1 MAIGKYSFDIKL
13 VSIEGLFA
21 DIDPAQ
27 LTTEFDGSLPFDSK
41 EFVELRC
48 RLESFFFRSHDMSE
62 KLTKLYHALDHR
74 VTPATLQQAVQMV
87 EMHRAQKNKVV
98 QAPVHSLEAEAA
110 RLAQW
115 LRCGSKGESVSSSW
129 VSMNTDFQQLAPAVT
144 DAIQH
149 LYELRSLLVDKWE
162 STRVALEQAYQLR
175 LFEEDVGR
183 MANWMQQQRTF
194 LLDCFGDIGQS
205 AQQVISLIDSHKTYL
220 ANCDNAKDQMRQL
233 EIVAEQLFEA
243 GHYAGKEMTMRSREL
258 TLDWQAVLT
267 VLADRSKVLDLSYCF
282 HHRTEDYLS
291 RVDHWT
297 YQLDR
302 LQLADRCRSIEEVE
316 GHLATAQTVWEQEQ
330 AAYNEACFAGKAII
344 THLQTP
350 APNALVAEINFE
362 VSRQHCLSL
371 IHRLLHSHRC
381 LDSASSERKK
391 HLYHRLSSLH
401 FKQDCAQVLA
411 WLSEHGDPFLA
422 KQVYVGKS
430 MARAETLY
438 NAHMQFEQ
446 VANNTIVNA
455 DKLIRA
461 VDDLVPSAEMDTDG
475 LLTDAENLKRRID
488 SFTRAMANRR
498 EALDVAAGFYHRTRE
513 LLEFVSRL
521 KTASSQEK
529 CPQMEPSELEK
540 AIAAHADSIQMA
552 NTSYSQ
558 LSDEGTYLL
567 NLSLDPDEDAYIRNV
582 LSQVRAE
589 VATALEVADH
599 HRLRLDLCQ
608 QLHLFEE
615 DWENAQSVLSRLPA
629 QLPTQP
635 TEMRLE
641 ELEQSIEEHIQAV
654 KRAEEVLLKGG
665 ELINV
670 FESVGMDFHIT
681 DEEDALGRL
690 QRLLTELDGQAQD
703 VEERRTGLNAELE
716 WRQLEAEGHQIIQ
729 WISNGDAMLAASAT
743 KLPHNHS
750 EAEQLKRDHDKFRD
764 ALERTF
770 TSAYVLVTKLEQVK
784 SDHPRCADV
793 RDFEQSLQLR
803 WNKLLSAAE
812 ERSKLINAALNWFIS
827 VDQVSQVLKDLQKD
841 YSRSEDACSNLPG
854 PDRVQQITERAQKHN
869 IQKDAF
875 LRGCRFARR
884 TSEAFMKYLH
894 RSGGQHAGSVE
905 ALVVSDQD
913 QLTQAESQVLE
924 SWTQRKRVIDLC
936 QQYVTFE
943 SSAQQLLSLLTPC
956 SSSSAVPPDTAQKV
970 EILYGIATSFARNGH
985 SHCAQIRQ
993 LVAQFDRYV
1002 PIDKAKR
1009 QLLGLETPAE
1019 QKQPQQQDSSTRA
1032 SSGLG
1037 SVSSVTS
1044 GASGSASSGISSLD
1058 SKAEQRQLAGD
1069 KKRRYILN
1077 ELINTERVYVKDLHT
1092 CITQYK
1098 EAMFSPPSG
1107 LQTPPGI
1114 VGKERIIFGNIEAI
1128 YEFHNGTFL
1137 GELEKYASSFL
1148 PEDTGHCF
1156 VSFGKQLAA
1165 LYVEYCVNKT
1175 DSAELLISQAGSFFE
1190 EVQARLSINGPLQ
1203 SYLIKPVQRITKYQ
1217 LLLKE
1222 LLDNCE
1228 LASTS
1233 EIQEGLDAMIA
1244 VPKKANDALH
1254 LSMLDGLPDGDRLAR
1269 FGDVLLHDSFVVW
1282 EPRQLIR
1289 KGRDRHVFL
1298 FDLFIV
1304 FAKEVAVSE
1313 SDSGGGGGG
1322 GGGYVS
1328 GTKTRYQF
1336 KQKFAL
1342 SNCSIT
1348 EQVDSDPCKFGMWP
1362 AGAPIRDEYRLILKA
1377 NCLETK
1383 QQWVNLM
1390 RENIQ
1395 DKFCCMPSLYPRN
1408 SLSTGSKS
1416 SDSSMGAAV
1425 ECSVQED
1432 YQASKPGELTVSAGQ
1447 LCELIELLP
1456 GEIASVRLLSDNSE
1470 GQLPAAILRKTPQQ
1484 QQPPPPQQQPR
1495 TSFRKWLPKTKKPF
1509 RRSSKSELLETAAA
1523 LPKKLAAAQLK
1534 SQQQQQQQQ
1543 QQPQQQPQQISG
1555 TQQPAPAIKDALLD
1569 NVSEES
1575 VELELP
1581 PPMEALQDLPALDNE
1596 GDETETDLGQAIVE
1610 GRCYQDDLIEEDEED
1625 QGDEEAEDDE
1635 GETECDD
1642 SECEARRR
1650 GGGGGGGDGPG
1661 GAGGGSGGGA
1671 DNNNGDCSSC
1681 SPSPSPPPGESNG
1694 SGGGNGGAAAAEP
1707 ADGDSASASGSSA
1720 SPAVPAD
1727 SLSVGSNPNHQ
1738 HNLASSADH
1747 GGNGGGG
1754 NGDDAGSVSTSSAES
1769 SQRRQHAIYEL
1780 MESEESYVNKLQFVA
1795 RHYIPLKDE
1804 AATLDQLP
1812 SPPADLK
1819 EKWRLVW
1826 GNWLRLLDGH
1836 RELLARARQA
1846 VETSGLDSVADVF
1859 IAKERHLTSWYSKY
1873 CENHRKAQHIACEQH
1888 KDYFEQV
1895 RLALRDKEDMNS
1907 HLMNPVQRCMRYS
1920 LLVGV
1925 IVEKARKDGLGGP
1938 ALAAWER
1945 VHRLMRELPCKTESI
1960 MEASRID
1967 HLEPGIRVTALGQM
1981 RCKAVL
1987 NVCHLPGHLYNP
1999 AVNPAVSQLKF
2010 EQRKV
2015 FLFDQMMLVTE
2026 PKATGNNGT
2035 PLLQQRASRHSIMQL
2050 ADTSAAALQTVYL
2063 YRGKVKVNNM
2073 RFNSNYH
2080 SAAESG
2086 ESALLFAVTDVTPG
2100 DVATFVFEAGSAPV
2114 RQQLVAE
2121 LTAMQQQ
2128 QADFLKLLQN
2138 PVSSGCGGVGAGGID
2153 GFDFTAMTAA
2163 AAAPRVGLEDG
2174 EPALAAGKGKNKK
2187 TSNSKLALASKQ
2199 KQQLSN
2205 GQQQRNA
2212 SFNPGDSSSTLTN
2225 NVGLYNNSLPAA
2237 AAPPTPPP
2245 PPPQPQLN
2253 DYQLDGR
2260 MTQAVQKDLLERLPG
2275 DPPAGLTK
2283 KKSGINFPGLQSFFT
2298 NKKSKSKSESK
2309 LHPN

>member
-1 MAIGKYSFDIKL
+1 MQIR
-13 VSIEGLFA
+13 
-21 DIDPAQ
+21 Q
-27 LTTEFDGSLPFDSK
+27 
-41 EFVELRC
+41 
-48 RLESFFFRSHDMSE
+48 
-62 KLTKLYHALDHR
+62 
-74 VTPATLQQAVQMV
+74 
-87 EMHRAQKNKVV
+87 VV

-1596 GDETETDLGQAIVE
+1596 GDETETDLGQAI
-1610 GRCYQDDLIEEDEED
+1610 
-1625 QGDEEAEDDE
+1625 
-1635 GETECDD
+1635 
-1642 SECEARRR
+1642 
-1650 GGGGGGGDGPG
+1650 
-1661 GAGGGSGGGA
+1661 
-1671 DNNNGDCSSC
+1671 
-1681 SPSPSPPPGESNG
+1681 
-1694 SGGGNGGAAAAEP
+1694 
-1707 ADGDSASASGSSA
+1707 
-1720 SPAVPAD
+1720 
-1727 SLSVGSNPNHQ
+1727 
-1738 HNLASSADH
+1738 
-1747 GGNGGGG
+1747 
-1754 NGDDAGSVSTSSAES
+1754 
-1769 SQRRQHAIYEL
+1769 
-1780 MESEESYVNKLQFVA
+1780 FVA

-2260 MTQAVQKDLLERLPG
+2260 MTQAVQK
-2275 DPPAGLTK
+2275 
-2283 KKSGINFPGLQSFFT
+2283 SFFT
-2298 NKKSKSKSESK
+2298 NKKSIQIANPSRK